1 MKVLLVTPPSIY
13 QRVTH
18 LQVHWYWIN
27 VGMKTVGNARAN
39 AYRVVFMLK
48 KSSILSRSGWLNV
61 TVVWSLEKVQIG
73 APSLR

>member
-27 VGMKTVGNARAN
+27 VGIKTVGNARAH
-39 AYRVVFMLK
+39 AYGVVIMMK
-48 KSSILSRSGWLNV
+48 NIN
-61 TVVWSLEKVQIG
+61 I
-73 APSLR
+73 